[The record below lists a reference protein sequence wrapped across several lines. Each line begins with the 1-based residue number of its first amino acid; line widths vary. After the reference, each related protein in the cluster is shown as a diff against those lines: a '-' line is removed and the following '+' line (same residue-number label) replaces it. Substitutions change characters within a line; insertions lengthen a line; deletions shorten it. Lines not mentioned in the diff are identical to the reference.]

1 MSLAPTGAL
10 PLDSAGGLPEVPPP
24 PTKILDPP
32 LVPLMH
38 RIARQNAPIQSTRD
52 VIENVTVGLPAK
64 HWLVLRGTKLI
75 GDGRSALQSSSTSRD
90 ETVDAVKYLRS
101 SVFSTRSLTSTRRLL

>member
-1 MSLAPTGAL
+1 M
-10 PLDSAGGLPEVPPP
+10 PP

-38 RIARQNAPIQSTRD
+38 RIARQNAPTLCGGIQSIRD

-64 HWLVLRGTKLI
+64 HWLVLQGTKLI
-75 GDGRSALQSSSTSRD
+75 GDGRSAVQSSSTSRD
-90 ETVDAVKYLRS
+90 ETVDAVKS
-101 SVFSTRSLTSTRRLL
+101 SM